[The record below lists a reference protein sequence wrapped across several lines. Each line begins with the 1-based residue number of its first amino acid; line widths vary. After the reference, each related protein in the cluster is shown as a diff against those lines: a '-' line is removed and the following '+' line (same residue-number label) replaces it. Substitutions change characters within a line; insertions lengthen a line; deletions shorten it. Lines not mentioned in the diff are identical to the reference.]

1 MKNITLITL
10 FVGALAF
17 ITSAYASVSGNLGVT
32 TDYIWRGA
40 SQSDGISV
48 SGGLDY
54 EGDGFYAGV
63 WMGTTGSQTVAAA
76 GTAGVANTPYSPAVA
91 DDTDTT
97 DVDESADEVAGV
109 ANTPSTP
116 TAGGTDTTGLE
127 TNLYVGTDISGFDVG
142 LIQYSYSDGAGTDAT
157 EFYVGY
163 SIAGFDLSY
172 AQDVD
177 DSDTDFFSA
186 SYGLPT
192 IIEGVSSSL
201 TYGDTGAA
209 DYFQL
214 DVSYNDLTITFVD
227 NDGPETLV
235 AVSYGWSL

>member
-1 MKNITLITL
+1 MKTITLITL

-54 EGDGFYAGV
+54 AGEGFYAGV

-76 GTAGVANTPYSPAVA
+76 GTDGSASDIAGSVDSVPTTSTTGGA
-91 DDTDTT
+91 D
-97 DVDESADEVAGV
+97 S
-109 ANTPSTP
+109 
-116 TAGGTDTTGLE
+116 TGLE
-127 TNLYVGTDISGFDVG
+127 TNLYIGTDINGFDVG
-142 LIQYSYSDGAGTDAT
+142 VIQYSYSDGAGSDAT
-157 EFYVGY
+157 EAYIGY
-163 SIAGFDLSY
+163 SVAGFDLAY
-172 AQDVD
+172 AQDLD
-177 DSDTDFFSA
+177 DSDLDFFSV

-192 IIEGVSSSL
+192 LIEGVSSAL
-201 TYGDTGAA
+201 TYGDTGDD
-209 DYFQL
+209 DYLQL

-235 AVSYGWSL
+235 AVSYGWAL

>member
-1 MKNITLITL
+1 MKTITLITL

-54 EGDGFYAGV
+54 AGEGFYAGV

-76 GTAGVANTPYSPAVA
+76 GTDGTASDFANSVDSVPTTSTTGGA
-91 DDTDTT
+91 D
-97 DVDESADEVAGV
+97 S
-109 ANTPSTP
+109 
-116 TAGGTDTTGLE
+116 TGLE
-127 TNLYVGTDISGFDVG
+127 TNLYIGTDINGFDVG
-142 LIQYSYSDGAGTDAT
+142 VIQYSYSDGAGSDAT
-157 EFYVGY
+157 EAYIGY
-163 SIAGFDLSY
+163 SVAGFDLAY
-172 AQDVD
+172 AQDLD
-177 DSDTDFFSA
+177 DSDLDFYSV

-192 IIEGVSSSL
+192 LIEGVSSAL
-201 TYGDTGAA
+201 TYGDTGDD
-209 DYFQL
+209 DYLQL

-235 AVSYGWSL
+235 AVSYGWAL